1 MRVIA
6 GKAKGTRLSSVEGIA
21 TRPVLDRVKES
32 VFSMLEARGAVEGAD
47 VLDLYAGSGSL
58 GIEALSRGAARCVFV
73 DSSTESARVIRVNLE
88 KAGLAGAAEVFEG
101 RCPAAMRRL
110 AEAGRRF
117 DLVFADPPFR
127 EAAEFGAGPEG
138 AAGGLSET
146 LALAAGALSPDG
158 TLVLRVEK
166 GTALPDRIGSAERI
180 ESRVWGR
187 SEAAFYSG
195 GSGERIDR

>member
-1 MRVIA
+1 LRVIA
-6 GKAKGTRLSSVEGIA
+6 GKARGTRLSSVEGIA

-32 VFSMLEARGAVEGAD
+32 VFSMLAARGAVESAG

-73 DSSTESARVIRVNLE
+73 DSSADSARVIRANLE
-88 KAGLAGAAEVFEG
+88 KAGLGSAAEVVEG
-101 RCPAAMRRL
+101 SCPAAVRRL

-127 EAAEFGAGPEG
+127 D
-138 AAGGLSET
+138 AAGLAGEAEGTLSET
-146 LALAAGALSPDG
+146 LAAAAGALSQGG
-158 TLVLRVEK
+158 TLVLRAEK
-166 GTALPDRIGSAERI
+166 GTALPDRIGSAERL

-187 SEAAFYSG
+187 SEVAFYSG
-195 GSGERIDR
+195 GSAEGIGR